1 MASVSKL
8 NDKELLQCLCL
19 AYFTKFSNH
28 REEDHEKNF
37 YNLFYDEKQRNILNE
52 LKRNY
57 LSENFP
63 LYELLIFLGTTSPDT
78 TKKKA
83 ANTRFKLKRIYITTK
98 NLIQKRLFVP
108 SHYFFLD
115 SSSELFQL
123 IKTKSIQNIKKAL
136 KLPSIR
142 IDILS
147 SIDILI
153 IRRSKIFEIYHT
165 FNDQFKDTKTIIN
178 NGLKAGELYA
188 SLFQRYIDN
197 KYWFPISL
205 KLPET
210 IYGAEK
216 ASLKLISQNKSKK
229 LNKFEIDP
237 YIKFLSLIL
246 KYPTKTT
253 DLINKLITINFNDF
267 ILTSNQNWTFPIDL
281 NYNAIEDPDLAT
293 KLYNYKLSFDLLLLE
308 GGSWNG
314 QWSNKTSK
322 AQSQAGQFGGLS
334 LSSFEKIIK
343 QNQDFNVIFNQI
355 ADIRERT
362 FNDIVKKYESN
373 DLLLKTR
380 NYSTLK
386 SNARRILN
394 SKSFLSDRNNL
405 FNLPSQYFKYIDDQ
419 LKLKVG
425 QVEAEYKL
433 YFTNFVRGILG
444 TKHID
449 LHQIKHIEK
458 HFEYAQLSYFIFRGG
473 KNLQLLFKKI
483 FIVMLYGWIT
493 KKSLSTINLTSTGY
507 YEMKNV
513 VEGIIEDK
521 QKNLPINKVSFT
533 IAPHYILT

>member
-1 MASVSKL
+1 MASVSKQ

-19 AYFTKFSNH
+19 AYFTKFSNY

-37 YNLFYDEKQRNILNE
+37 YTLFYDETKRNILNE

-63 LYELLIFLGTTSPDT
+63 LYELLIFLGTTSTDT

-83 ANTRFKLKRIYITTK
+83 ENTRSKLKRIYITTK
-98 NLIQKRLFVP
+98 TIIQKRLFAP

-123 IKTKSIQNIKKAL
+123 IKNKSLRNIKTAL

-165 FNDQFKDTKTIIN
+165 FNDQFKNTKTIIN

-188 SLFQRYIDN
+188 SLFQKYIDN

-237 YIKFLSLIL
+237 YIKFLSLIF

-253 DLINKLITINFNDF
+253 DLINKLITIHFDKF
-267 ILTSNQNWTFPIDL
+267 ILTNNQNWTFPIDL

-293 KLYNYKLSFDLLLLE
+293 KLYNYKLSFDLLILE

-314 QWSNKTSK
+314 QWSNRTST
-322 AQSQAGQFGGLS
+322 AQSQAGHFGGLS

-380 NYSTLK
+380 NYFTLK

-394 SKSFLSDRNNL
+394 SKSLLSDKNNL
-405 FNLPSQYFKYIDDQ
+405 FNVPAQYFKYIDDQ

-425 QVEAEYKL
+425 QVESEYKL

-458 HFEYAQLSYFIFRGG
+458 HFEYAQMSYFLFRGG

-513 VEGIIEDK
+513 VEGIIEDT
-521 QKNLPINKVSFT
+521 QKNLPTNKVSFT